1 MDVEFETVI
10 VRTCLSGNVNAFGSL
25 VEKYEKPVYNLAFR
39 MTGQRC
45 DAEDITQSV
54 FIKAFENLGSYDVK
68 FRFFSWL
75 YRIAVN
81 ETINFVK
88 SRKRL
93 DSIEH
98 FSLIDENNP
107 ERVVEQQELENRVQE
122 CLLKIDE
129 HYRIVLVLRHIQ
141 QLSYREISEALDIP
155 EKTVKSRLFSGRN
168 ILKDLLMT

>member
-1 MDVEFETVI
+1 MNEAFETVI
-10 VRTCLSGNVNAFGSL
+10 VRKCLSGNINAFGTL

-39 MTGQRC
+39 MTGSRC

-54 FIKAFENLGSYDVK
+54 FIKAFEKLDSYDIA

-88 SRKRL
+88 KKRRL
-93 DSIEH
+93 EPIDQV
-98 FSLIDENNP
+98 SLTDENNP
-107 ERVVEQQELENRVQE
+107 EKLVEQRELERRVQD
-122 CLLKIDE
+122 CLLRMDE
-129 HYRIVLVLRHIQ
+129 HYRIVLILRHMQ
-141 QLSYREISEALDIP
+141 QLSYREISEALGIP

-168 ILKDLLMT
+168 ILKDILMA